1 MSQKDIEDIVKRVD
15 FNFRIE
21 GMPLKTDDKNRIR
34 DCLSG
39 KVSFEAE
46 TQNLIRK
53 HTAKGLA
60 R

>member
-46 TQNLIRK
+46 NKT
-53 HTAKGLA
+53 
-60 R
+60 